1 MESGKCGGLL
11 GALLFGGGS
20 GGGAGGGTM
29 YVEFTEADGVKTLNK
44 NFKEI
49 TDAVAAEMAVII
61 HSHQI
66 VPTEGVDISVDAYS
80 SLSMTGSFDG
90 HYEVVFGTG
99 GQAESFSASSE
110 TAPLTKI
117 RVLTQ

>member
-29 YVEFTEADGVKTLNK
+29 YVECTEANEVKTLNK

-49 TDAVAAEMAVII
+49 TNAVAAGKAVIL
-61 HSHQI
+61 HQHLI
-66 VPTEGVDISVDAYS
+66 ATQGGVDVPVDFYYLLSLTSVS
-80 SLSMTGSFDG
+80 DG
-90 HYEVVFGTG
+90 NYEVAFANGSNFECF
-99 GQAESFSASSE
+99 AADSE
-110 TAPLTKI
+110 TAPLTNS
-117 RVLTQ
+117 